1 MNTEP
6 TPDGTLLSPPPCSA
20 FYIVNGFDRP
30 CERLIAERR
39 ADGLLYYV
47 HPELRDQKSYH
58 GMSAEE
64 SVPVADFGIQL
75 SIEDG
80 MLHGIQIYDSRAIYP
95 DGRGRRWQGSSRFR
109 VPLPNADVMARG
121 RERHSEAPT
130 TL

>member
-1 MNTEP
+1 MQIGSQTTIDVIKAQP
-6 TPDGTLLSPPPCSA
+6 RDGVGLGAPPCSA

-64 SVPVADFGIQL
+64 AVPVADFGIQL

-80 MLHGIQIYDSRAIYP
+80 ILQGIQTCDSRAIYP
-95 DGRGRRWQGSSRFR
+95 DGRARRWQGSSRFR
-109 VPLPNADVMARG
+109 VPFPNDQADT
-121 RERHSEAPT
+121 SP
-130 TL
+130 